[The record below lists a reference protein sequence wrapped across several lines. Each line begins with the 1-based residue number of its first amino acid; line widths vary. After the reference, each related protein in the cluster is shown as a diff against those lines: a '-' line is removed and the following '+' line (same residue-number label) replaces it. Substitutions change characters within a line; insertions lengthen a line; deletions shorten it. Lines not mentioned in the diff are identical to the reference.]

1 MILNTYILATVGSVD
16 FSLFL
21 LELPVLAF
29 ACFCKRN
36 MRLRPLTKGSCTVL
50 FREK

>member
-29 ACFCKRN
+29 RLFLYKKHEGFNKRE
-36 MRLRPLTKGSCTVL
+36 LYCA
-50 FREK
+50 F